1 MISRFMASDFCSTIP
16 DDRCPEF
23 LEVVLRGGILAL
35 AETIGI
41 YIYLLYITCHIYYSW
56 RLSSVGGSLHLRR
69 LQIQTLM
76 LRFISHYYQSYVIY
90 TNWLF
95 VFCTYNIIWVMFW
108 IPKYNQKSHTDCFII
123 YRQWCNP
130 IGNWKYFHLFQ
141 FCENV
146 LPGTCPSGNG
156 ISWIVWNKKNVF
168 SYPTLQGIFFT
179 VRIISSSNSQPQ
191 PISSTK
197 WVGKTDLST
206 HCLGMMRDCNVDKI
220 LVCKSL
226 LLLESEIITESVRF
240 KLESRPL
247 LVPLWPNPPI

>member
-1 MISRFMASDFCSTIP
+1 MNRFLTRKTIVFLATIVSMIASSSWFPGSWQVTSAPQSWTIAAP
-16 DDRCPEF
+16 SSWR
-23 LEVVLRGGILAL
+23 LSSVGGSLHLRRLYRY
-35 AETIGI
+35 I
-41 YIYLLYITCHIYYSW
+41 YIFILYITCHIYYSW

-95 VFCTYNIIWVMFW
+95 VFCSYNIIWVMFW

-141 FCENV
+141 FCESV

-156 ISWIVWNKKNVF
+156 ISWIVWNKKMC
-168 SYPTLQGIFFT
+168 SPILL
-179 VRIISSSNSQPQ
+179 SN
-191 PISSTK
+191 
-197 WVGKTDLST
+197 GYF
-206 HCLGMMRDCNVDKI
+206 
-220 LVCKSL
+220 
-226 LLLESEIITESVRF
+226 LLLE
-240 KLESRPL
+240 
-247 LVPLWPNPPI
+247 